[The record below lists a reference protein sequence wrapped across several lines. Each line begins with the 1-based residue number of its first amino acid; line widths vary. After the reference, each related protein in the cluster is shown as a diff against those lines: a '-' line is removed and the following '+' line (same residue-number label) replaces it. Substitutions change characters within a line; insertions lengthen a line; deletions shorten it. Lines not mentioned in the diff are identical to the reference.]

1 MDESTGMRYKLQV
14 FIKSHISK
22 FSDEVLKNFE
32 KNEKQSREYTN
43 ELKNNTMELFS
54 EYSEIVKQSIH
65 DNKIAIETADR
76 PGLLIDIAKV
86 FFKQDIS
93 IYSSRINTLG
103 DKVEDTFEIE
113 GKNKAKI
120 STTKVNG
127 IIKALKEVV

>member
-1 MDESTGMRYKLQV
+1 MDESTGMRYKLQL

-32 KNEKQSREYTN
+32 KNERHSRENTN

-76 PGLLIDIAKV
+76 HNTSMAEKLDQLINGGGVRPGQSV
-86 FFKQDIS
+86 GS
-93 IYSSRINTLG
+93 
-103 DKVEDTFEIE
+103 
-113 GKNKAKI
+113 
-120 STTKVNG
+120 
-127 IIKALKEVV
+127 